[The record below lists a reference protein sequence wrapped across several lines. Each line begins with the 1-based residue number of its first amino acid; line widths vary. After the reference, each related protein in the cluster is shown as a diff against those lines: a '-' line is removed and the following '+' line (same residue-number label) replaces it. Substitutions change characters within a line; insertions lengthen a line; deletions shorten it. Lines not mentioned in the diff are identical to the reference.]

1 MPKMVSELM
10 QGKSF
15 SRSSQGGSLADTITR
30 TFRIILSS
38 PNEFFSIP
46 DAIGIQIGD
55 LYPDTDVPC
64 IGYDDK
70 AEGDSRMVR
79 IVTANYQTTPG
90 NDDGSGGGT
99 DPGQY
104 SPDVRPA
111 NFTTGSSLIQVPV
124 MSWSLLSGGVL
135 NASQPAVNPV
145 QERYDGTSKLVPSIT
160 ITITQYDTDPTRHL
174 NNVGMVNKSAF
185 AFVGMNIPIAECM
198 LRGISNNPHV
208 ESFGQNIFRGWM
220 RTYEFAWCRQLCQVD
235 QIVEGFSCRQI
246 GLNAAG
252 VAIANVDA
260 FALSLKHDD
269 NHEIVVP
276 LALADNVAAISR
288 AMCAVPREKK
298 QQQLPCV
305 SPVPLNRD
313 GSPRAR
319 DAANPPLIDI
329 YVSQPTMDFGINF
342 SGFGIRLQ

>member
-10 QGKSF
+10 QGKGF

-30 TFRIILSS
+30 TFRIILNS
-38 PNEFFSIP
+38 PDEFFSIP
-46 DAIGIQIGD
+46 DAIEIQIGD

-124 MSWSLLSGGVL
+124 TSWSQLWNGVL
-135 NASQPAVNPV
+135 QATLPAVNPV
-145 QERYDGTSKLVPSIT
+145 NERYDGTSKLVPSIT
-160 ITITQYDTDPTRHL
+160 ITITQYDTVPTRHL
-174 NNVGMVNKSAF
+174 DYVGMVNKSAF
-185 AFVGMNIPIAECM
+185 RFGPMTIPIAECM

-235 QIVEGFSCRQI
+235 QIVEGFSCKQI
-246 GLNAAG
+246 GLGNAD
-252 VAIANVDA
+252 VDD

-305 SPVPLNRD
+305 SPIPLNFD
-313 GSPRAR
+313 GSPRKR
-319 DAANPPLIDI
+319 NEANPPLI
-329 YVSQPTMDFGINF
+329 YVYVAQPTMNFGANF
-342 SGFGIRLQ
+342 SGFGIRLR

>member
-30 TFRIILSS
+30 TFRIILNS
-38 PNEFFSIP
+38 PDEFFSIP
-46 DAIGIQIGD
+46 DAIDIQIGD

-124 MSWSLLSGGVL
+124 TSWKKLVNGVL
-135 NASQPAVNPV
+135 NVSEPAVNPV
-145 QERYDGTSKLVPSIT
+145 MERYDGTSKLVPSIT
-160 ITITQYDTDPTRHL
+160 ISITQYDTDPTRHL

-185 AFVGMNIPIAECM
+185 AFGTMNIPIAECM

-220 RTYEFAWCRQLCQVD
+220 RTYEFAWCRQLCQID
-235 QIVEGFSCRQI
+235 QIVEGFSCQQT
-246 GLNAAG
+246 GLG
-252 VAIANVDA
+252 DANVDD

-276 LALADNVAAISR
+276 LALADGVARISR

-305 SPVPLNRD
+305 SPIALNTSGTPRSRD
-313 GSPRAR
+313 LK
-319 DAANPPLIDI
+319 PLIEI
-329 YVSQPTMDFGINF
+329 YVAQPTMDFGTNF
-342 SGFGIRLQ
+342 SGFGIRLR

>member
-30 TFRIILSS
+30 TFRIILNS
-38 PNEFFSIP
+38 PDEFFSIP
-46 DAIGIQIGD
+46 DAIDIQIGD

-124 MSWSLLSGGVL
+124 MSWSELVGGVL
-135 NASQPAVNPV
+135 NASKPAVNPV
-145 QERYDGTSKLVPSIT
+145 NERYDGTSKLVPSIT
-160 ITITQYDTDPTRHL
+160 ISITQYDTVPTRHL

-185 AFVGMNIPIAECM
+185 AFGPMNIPIAECM

-208 ESFGQNIFRGWM
+208 ESFGPNIFRGWM

-235 QIVEGFSCRQI
+235 QIVEGFSCVNSVLAIGAVDCDDLAMSLKADENNQI
-246 GLNAAG
+246 I
-252 VAIANVDA
+252 VPH
-260 FALSLKHDD
+260 ALS
-269 NHEIVVP
+269 
-276 LALADNVAAISR
+276 DNVAAISR
-288 AMCAVPREKK
+288 AMCAVPREDK

-313 GSPRAR
+313 GTPRAR
-319 DAANPPLIDI
+319 DAAHPPLIEV
-329 YVSQPTMDFGINF
+329 YVAQPTMNFGANF